1 MIYCTWYTLIWGLLK
16 SKPQQLRAS
25 QKNDHIKVAFNI
37 ATVVFIYVIVSLI
50 AFSFIVA
57 NFKADSF

>member
-1 MIYCTWYTLIWGLLK
+1 MGLVKIKTTTAK
-16 SKPQQLRAS
+16 SY

-50 AFSFIVA
+50 AFYICCSKFLKQIA
-57 NFKADSF
+57 F